1 MSTEGRI
8 LKTGPKGGQ
17 YWEDESGKKHYVRQ
31 KISKKPAEPLKMK
44 RYTACITVYKNGEY
58 YDDFNEWRDA
68 YCKEGAIQKFRDDYP
83 NVSKYDIMI
92 TSVRDL

>member
-1 MSTEGRI
+1 MNTERTLI
-8 LKTGPKGGQ
+8 TGPKGGQ
-17 YWEDESGKKHYVRQ
+17 YWIDESGKKHYV
-31 KISKKPAEPLKMK
+31 KAKKNKNIKPLKMK

-68 YCKEGAIQKFRDDYP
+68 YCKEGAIEKFREDYP
-83 NVSKYDIMI
+83 NPRKYDIMI